1 MLIMNKQAGGS
12 RLYWSLI
19 AFGDSHMHIAETE
32 RGLCYAGALG
42 EPFDEMA
49 ERCTRRFGRT
59 EWIRD
64 DERMKHYGSELAE
77 YADGNRSL
85 FEGKLDLRGT
95 PFQLRV
101 WKALLD
107 IPFGETRSYADI
119 AKAIDSPSAVR
130 AAGTA
135 IGANPV
141 LVFVPCHRVIGKN
154 GALSGYRGGL
164 PMKKLLLELEDG
176 AVHSSTGVHLAM
188 GSSR

>member
-1 MLIMNKQAGGS
+1 MNKQTGGS

-19 AFGDSHMHIAETE
+19 PFGDSHMPIAETE

-49 ERCTRRFGRT
+49 ERCTRRFGRI

-64 DERMKHYGSELAE
+64 DERMKRYGSELAE
-77 YADGNRSL
+77 YAGGNRSL

-154 GALSGYRGGL
+154 GALAGYRGGL

-176 AVHSSTGVHLAM
+176 AVPSSTGVHLAT

>member
-1 MLIMNKQAGGS
+1 
-12 RLYWSLI
+12 
-19 AFGDSHMHIAETE
+19 MHIAETE